1 MSRPRKCR
9 GLLFCAFRNR
19 QAKLLQITEG
29 PVEMT
34 EKAQRNLDDL
44 IFGYDKDVKILILE
58 RGKRWFEL
66 CDGRVGQEHEIQKAV
81 SNLLETVREANNLA
95 GGAGYV
101 NDFDFM
107 LGREMSERPDLLL
120 SDKPK
125 FDAALRVRLKD
136 ALPGLE
142 KLGSEVDLGLVL
154 TAYGRIA
161 HERGQPRPPARSL
174 IERLRE
180 RMSDRI
186 SPKEVLTEVARAAV
200 TYSEEIMAGR
210 LELDAD
216 RSEAIQQT
224 VSCACNELLVMGVD
238 VDKNELGSL
247 KDFQENLEA
256 VKAQSL
262 APLR

>member
-1 MSRPRKCR
+1 
-9 GLLFCAFRNR
+9 
-19 QAKLLQITEG
+19 
-29 PVEMT
+29 MT

-44 IFGYDKDVKILILE
+44 IFGYNKDVKILILE
-58 RGKRWFEL
+58 KGKRWFEL
-66 CDGRVGQEHEIQKAV
+66 CDGRVGQENEIQKAV
-81 SNLLETVREANNLA
+81 SNLLETVREANALV

-101 NDFDFM
+101 DDFDFM

-125 FDAALRVRLKD
+125 FEAALRARLKD

-161 HERGQPRPPARSL
+161 HERGKPRPPARSL

-186 SPKEVLTEVARAAV
+186 SSKEVLTEVARAAV
-200 TYSEEIMAGR
+200 TYSDEINAGR
-210 LELDAD
+210 MELDVD
-216 RSEAIQQT
+216 RREAIQRV
-224 VSCACNELLVMGVD
+224 VSCAYKELSAIG
-238 VDKNELGSL
+238 VDKNELCSL
-247 KDFQENLEA
+247 KDFQDDLEA
-256 VKAQSL
+256 VTTQSL

>member
-1 MSRPRKCR
+1 
-9 GLLFCAFRNR
+9 
-19 QAKLLQITEG
+19 
-29 PVEMT
+29 MT
-34 EKAQRNLDDL
+34 ENAQRNLDDL
-44 IFGYDKDVKILILE
+44 IFGYDKDVKVLILE
-58 RGKRWFEL
+58 KGRQWFEL
-66 CDGRVGQEHEIQKAV
+66 CDGRVGQEHEIQKAI
-81 SNLLETVREANNLA
+81 SNLLETVREANNLS

-161 HERGQPRPPARSL
+161 YERGKPRPPARSL

-186 SPKEVLTEVARAAV
+186 TPKEVLTEVARAALI
-200 TYSEEIMAGR
+200 YSDEINAGR
-210 LELDAD
+210 LELDVD
-216 RSEAIQQT
+216 RREAIQRA
-224 VSCACNELLVMGVD
+224 VSCAYKELSAIGVD
-238 VDKNELGSL
+238 KEELRSL
-247 KDFQENLEA
+247 EDFQNELEA
-256 VKAQSL
+256 VKPQSL
-262 APLR
+262 VPLG

>member
-1 MSRPRKCR
+1 MSRPAF
-9 GLLFCAFRNR
+9 FCAFRNR
-19 QAKLLQITEG
+19 QAEFLQITEG

-34 EKAQRNLDDL
+34 EKAQLNLDDL
-44 IFGYDKDVKILILE
+44 IFGYNKDVKILILE
-58 RGKRWFEL
+58 KGKRWFEL
-66 CDGRVGQEHEIQKAV
+66 CDGRVGQENEIQKAV
-81 SNLLETVREANNLA
+81 SNLLETVREANALA
-95 GGAGYV
+95 GGTGYV
-101 NDFDFM
+101 DDFDFM

-125 FDAALRVRLKD
+125 FDAALRARLKD

-161 HERGQPRPPARSL
+161 HERGKPRPPARSL

-200 TYSEEIMAGR
+200 TYSVEINAGR
-210 LELDAD
+210 MELDVD
-216 RSEAIQQT
+216 RREAIQRA
-224 VSCACNELLVMGVD
+224 VSCAYKELSSMG
-238 VDKNELGSL
+238 VDKNELRSL
-247 KDFQENLEA
+247 KDFKDDLEA
-256 VKAQSL
+256 VTTQSL
-262 APLR
+262 ASLR

>member
-1 MSRPRKCR
+1 MSRPRKRR
-9 GLLFCAFRNR
+9 GLLFCAFRNW
-19 QAKLLQITEG
+19 QAEFSKMTEG
-29 PVEMT
+29 TVEMT

-44 IFGYDKDVKILILE
+44 IFGYDRDVKIQILE
-58 RGKRWFEL
+58 QGKHWFEL

-81 SNLLETVREANNLA
+81 SNLLETVREAYNVA
-95 GGAGYV
+95 GGVGYV
-101 NDFDFM
+101 DDFDFM

-125 FDAALRVRLKD
+125 FDSALRARLKD

-142 KLGSEVDLGLVL
+142 ELGNEVDLGLVL

-161 HERGQPRPPARSL
+161 HERGQPRPPAKSL

-200 TYSEEIMAGR
+200 TYFEEIKAGR
-210 LELDAD
+210 LALDAD
-216 RSEAIQQT
+216 RSEAIRQT
-224 VSCACNELLVMGVD
+224 VSCAYNELLGMGID
-238 VDKNELGSL
+238 IDKNELRSL
-247 KDFQENLEA
+247 KDFEENLEV
-256 VKAQSL
+256 VKVQSL
-262 APLR
+262 APIR

>member
-1 MSRPRKCR
+1 MSRPAF
-9 GLLFCAFRNR
+9 FCAFRNR
-19 QAKLLQITEG
+19 QAEFLQITEG

-44 IFGYDKDVKILILE
+44 IFGYNKDVKILILE
-58 RGKRWFEL
+58 KGKRWFEL
-66 CDGRVGQEHEIQKAV
+66 CDGRVGQENEIQKAV
-81 SNLLETVREANNLA
+81 SNLLETVREANALV
-95 GGAGYV
+95 GGTGYV
-101 NDFDFM
+101 DDFDFM

-125 FDAALRVRLKD
+125 FEAALRARLKE

-154 TAYGRIA
+154 TAYGKIA
-161 HERGQPRPPARSL
+161 HERGKPRPPARSL

-186 SPKEVLTEVARAAV
+186 SPKEVLTEIARAAV
-200 TYSEEIMAGR
+200 SYSDEINAGR
-210 LELDAD
+210 MELDVD
-216 RSEAIQQT
+216 RREAIQRA
-224 VSCACNELLVMGVD
+224 VSCAYKELSAMS
-238 VDKNELGSL
+238 VDKNELRSL
-247 KDFQENLEA
+247 KDFQDDLEA
-256 VKAQSL
+256 VITQSL